1 MKFTAGPVVPTR
13 LPPGRPCAIHP
24 RGGAG
29 VAFKN
34 AVLED
39 KALQAALSGIHP
51 KFGDLC
57 TRVASE
63 VWGEP
68 LVDQKT
74 KAFIT
79 IAVDVVNGNLSAP
92 CTPFEAHVD
101 MALKQGA
108 TIAEIEAILLF
119 MCAYAGFN
127 KAAGA
132 FGRLAEIKA
141 RGQTA
146 LGTPCK

>member
-1 MKFTAGPVVPTR
+1 MAY
-13 LPPGRPCAIHP
+13 
-24 RGGAG
+24 
-29 VAFKN
+29 KN

-39 KALQAALSGIHP
+39 KALQDALSGIHP

-57 TRVASE
+57 TRVAGE
-63 VWGEP
+63 VWGGP
-68 LVDQKT
+68 LISQKIKT
-74 KAFIT
+74 FIT
-79 IAVDVVNGNLSAP
+79 IAVDVVNGNLSGP
-92 CTPFEAHVD
+92 GTPFEAHVD

-108 TIAEIEAILLF
+108 TAAEIEELLLF

-132 FGRLAEIKA
+132 FGRFAEIKA
-141 RGQTA
+141 KGKTA

>member
-1 MKFTAGPVVPTR
+1 MAFT
-13 LPPGRPCAIHP
+13 
-24 RGGAG
+24 
-29 VAFKN
+29 N
-34 AVLED
+34 AVLDDE
-39 KALQAALSGIHP
+39 ALKAALAGINP
-51 KFGDLC
+51 AFGDLC
-57 TRVASE
+57 ARVAGE
-63 VWGEP
+63 VWGKP

-79 IAVDVVNGNLSAP
+79 IAVDVANGNLTGP
-92 CTPFEAHVD
+92 GTPFEAHVD

-108 TIAEIEAILLF
+108 TVAEIEEVLLF

-141 RGQTA
+141 KGQTA
-146 LGTPCK
+146 LGTPCR

>member
-1 MKFTAGPVVPTR
+1 MAFT
-13 LPPGRPCAIHP
+13 
-24 RGGAG
+24 
-29 VAFKN
+29 N

-39 KALQAALSGIHP
+39 RDLQAALASINP
-51 KFGDLC
+51 AFGDLC
-57 TRVASE
+57 TRVAGE
-63 VWGEP
+63 VWGKP

-79 IAVDVVNGNLSAP
+79 IAVDVVNGNQSGP
-92 CTPFEAHVD
+92 GTPFEAHVD

-108 TIAEIEAILLF
+108 TITEIEEVLLF
-119 MCAYAGFN
+119 MCVYAGFN

-146 LGTPCK
+146 LGTPCR

>member
-1 MKFTAGPVVPTR
+1 
-13 LPPGRPCAIHP
+13 
-24 RGGAG
+24 

-39 KALQAALSGIHP
+39 KALQAALNGIHP

-57 TRVASE
+57 TRVAGE
-63 VWGEP
+63 VWGKP
-68 LVDQKT
+68 LIDQKT

-79 IAVDVVNGNLSAP
+79 IAVDVANGNQSGP
-92 CTPFEAHVD
+92 GVPFEAHVD

-108 TIAEIEAILLF
+108 SLAEIEEILLF
-119 MCAYAGFN
+119 MCVYAGFN

-141 RGQTA
+141 KGQTA
-146 LGTPCK
+146 LGTPCR

>member
-1 MKFTAGPVVPTR
+1 MRLLLPV
-13 LPPGRPCAIHP
+13 IS
-24 RGGAG
+24 RGGTG
-29 VAFKN
+29 VAFTN

-39 KALQAALSGIHP
+39 KALQAGLRSIHP

-57 TRVASE
+57 TRVAGE
-63 VWGEP
+63 VWGAP
-68 LVDQKT
+68 LLDQKT

-79 IAVDVVNGNLSAP
+79 IAVDVVNGNLSGP
-92 CTPFEAHVD
+92 GTPFEAHVD

-108 TIAEIEAILLF
+108 SVAEIEEVLLF

-141 RGQTA
+141 KGETA
-146 LGTPCK
+146 FGTPCR